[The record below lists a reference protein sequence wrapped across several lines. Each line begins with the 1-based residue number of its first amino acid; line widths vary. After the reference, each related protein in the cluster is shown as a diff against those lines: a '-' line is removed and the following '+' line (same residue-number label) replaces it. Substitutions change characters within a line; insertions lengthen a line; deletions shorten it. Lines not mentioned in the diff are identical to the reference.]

1 MQHVVVKRRIAVALS
16 LAVVAAGV
24 AFVLT
29 LRANGA
35 APQGQNWW
43 LVCWLT
49 MAAGYG
55 SAGAALIWWP
65 ARRPRGDLLP
75 RHRRIGLADRDRGA
89 VPGLR
94 DRQRRVAAVAAAGR
108 SGRLVAPP
116 AGWDLGGGR
125 AVGAAPAHRRHER
138 WIVTLRTVGFVA
150 LVGLVVTAVL
160 EGPDLLERICAWVV
174 CIVATAATATLAR
187 HWWRNDR
194 ASGDLLPAWLLASAV
209 AGWLAVVPDLSDI
222 ADWRLPG
229 RDVVTP
235 MLFLATVPLL
245 VAGTVIELVRRSPGS
260 RTVHRVVEW
269 ATLAGGIVVVYT
281 ALVAGLGQL
290 VGGSGPTWFLVAST
304 GAIAIALEPVRRRI
318 RRLADGLVYGL
329 RDDPLVAVQHVVDRV
344 GSGGG
349 ADLLP
354 DLATTL
360 QRELRM
366 DAVAID
372 VRRDDD
378 WQRVATCGGPT
389 PHTRE
394 VLLRHRD
401 EVVGRLVVG
410 WEQGPTLRPQ
420 DDAALVQ
427 LAGPLTL
434 AVRWV
439 GLSEDLHRSNM
450 ATVLAREEERR
461 RLNRDLHD
469 GLGPALTGVSLGLRT
484 AVGRV
489 AARGGPELVP
499 TTALLDRLADEV
511 DATVTDLRRIVRDL
525 RPTALDQLGLM
536 EALTEFVRKYNDDL
550 EIHLVLPE
558 APVALPA
565 AVEVATYRI
574 VTEAVTNVVRHAG
587 ASRCCLSI
595 TAGHDRR
602 DRRRRRRRRDGRPG
616 ALARHRVAGDA
627 RASGRARRVR
637 RRAIDPPARDPPP
650 RRAAGGPIVT
660 GTGPPLRVAIVDDH
674 PMFRMGLA
682 VAIAD
687 MVGIELVGEAE
698 TADAVPALITA
709 TAPDVVLLDVRLGDG
724 SGLEVNRWLHAEHP
738 ESRWSC

>member
-65 ARRPRGDLLP
+65 ARRRVAICFLVIAASALLTAIAVQYRGYVTANGGLPPWPR
-75 RHRRIGLADRDRGA
+75 LADLDDWSRPLLG
-89 VPGLR
+89 GIL
-94 DRQRRVAAVAAAGR
+94 AAVVPWE
-108 SGRLVAPP
+108 L
-116 AGWDLGGGR
+116 L
-125 AVGAAPAHRRHER
+125 PAHRRHER

-439 GLSEDLHRSNM
+439 GLSEELHRSNM

-489 AARGGPELVP
+489 AACGGPELVP

-558 APVALPA
+558 APVAIPA

-595 TAGHDRR
+595 TAGQTVGIDVV
-602 DRRRRRRRRDGRPG
+602 DDGVGTDGQARSPG
-616 ALARHRVAGDA
+616 IGLLAMRE
-627 RASGRARRVR
+627 
-637 RRAIDPPARDPPP
+637 
-650 RRAAGGPIVT
+650 RAAELGGCV
-660 GTGPPLRVAIVDDH
+660 
-674 PMFRMGLA
+674 
-682 VAIAD
+682 
-687 MVGIELVGEAE
+687 
-698 TADAVPALITA
+698 
-709 TAPDVVLLDVRLGDG
+709 DVRSIRPHGTH
-724 SGLEVNRWLHAEHP
+724 LHVELP
-738 ESRWSC
+738 VVPS